1 LRWFK
6 GVRTVRTIRGI
17 MLFFGDVGA
26 DGRGTVIHRGGVRG
40 NIFVLPWL
48 MCWLSAGCYFFDIK
62 GVAGYVS
69 HFTF

>member
-1 LRWFK
+1 
-6 GVRTVRTIRGI
+6 